1 MTQEMPILI
10 RPVTLEDHGQIL
22 ELAKQAGIGMS
33 SLPPDAEVLE
43 RKIRTSIRS
52 FAGTPEREKG
62 ESFLLVMEDTE
73 NGRLV
78 GTTGVVAHVGLTQ
91 PFYSYKRSTVVQ
103 ANSELDIYSQ
113 QYVLHMVN
121 DYTDSTEIGSL
132 FLQEDYRRDGLGR
145 LLSRCRYLMLAEFPH
160 LFSDIVIAEMRG
172 VNTDDGGAPFYN
184 HLAQHFFHMTFA
196 QADYI
201 SATMGNQFIADL
213 MPKYPIYVSLLPQ
226 EAQDVIG
233 KPLPA
238 SAAAMRLLEREGF
251 RYEGYLDVFDAGPTM
266 QVARDKIRA
275 VQLSRR
281 AEVENIVESLEDGQQ
296 AMISTTELGSFGI
309 TRAQVKPTPEGTVLI
324 TRDTAQ
330 KLKVEKGHA
339 IRYSPA

>member
-1 MTQEMPILI
+1 MLI
-10 RPVTLEDHGQIL
+10 RPVSLDDHAQIL
-22 ELAKQAGIGMS
+22 DLAKQAGIGMS

-43 RKIRTSIRS
+43 RKIRNSLRS
-52 FAGTPEREKG
+52 FAGEVERPKC
-62 ESFLLVMEDTE
+62 ESFLMVMEDTAT
-73 NGRLV
+73 GRLV
-78 GTTGVVAHVGLTQ
+78 GTTGIVAHVGLSQ

-121 DYTDSTEIGSL
+121 DYTDTTEIGSL
-132 FLQEDYRRDGLGR
+132 FLQSDYRRDGLGR
-145 LLSRCRYLMLAEFPH
+145 FLSRCRYLMLAEFPH
-160 LFSDIVIAEMRG
+160 LFSDTVIAEMRG
-172 VNTDDGGAPFYN
+172 VNTEDGGAPFYN

-251 RYEGYLDVFDAGPTM
+251 RYEGYVDVFDAGPTL

-275 VQLSRR
+275 VQNSRR
-281 AEVENIVESLEDGQQ
+281 AAIENIVDSLEDGVQ
-296 AMISTTELGSFGI
+296 AMVSTTELGSFAI
-309 TRAQVKPTPEGTVLI
+309 CRAVVKPTPEGTVII

-330 KLKVEKGHA
+330 KLKVEKDHA
-339 IRYSPA
+339 IRFSPA